1 MLVNFLHTLYFFL
14 LLIDNVILSPLSF
27 AEIVKMF
34 IIGFSRCVFTV
45 RLLLL
50 FILVS
55 DYGIFSTHDVRSF
68 VLVTGNGHIR
78 VITLFFLVLA
88 ISGTSFPLL
97 AALFPF
103 FFFVFVFYCFQ
114 KMELGQLGHWCLLFR
129 AQYLV
134 KLSYYLG
141 SVLLL
146 LN

>member
-1 MLVNFLHTLYFFL
+1 MLVNFLHTLYFLL

-34 IIGFSRCVFTV
+34 IIGFSRGIFTV

-68 VLVTGNGHIR
+68 VLVTWNGHIR

-88 ISGTSFPLL
+88 ISGTSSPLL
-97 AALFPF
+97 ATLFLF
-103 FFFVFVFYCFQ
+103 FLFVCYCFQ
-114 KMELGQLGHWCLLFR
+114 
-129 AQYLV
+129 
-134 KLSYYLG
+134 
-141 SVLLL
+141 
-146 LN
+146 

>member
-1 MLVNFLHTLYFFL
+1 MLVNFLHTFYFFL

-68 VLVTGNGHIR
+68 VLVTWNGHIR

-103 FFFVFVFYCFQ
+103 FCFIVFVFVFYCFQ
-114 KMELGQLGHWCLLFR
+114 
-129 AQYLV
+129 
-134 KLSYYLG
+134 
-141 SVLLL
+141 
-146 LN
+146 